1 MSASA
6 AAWRA
11 ARTAAHQDRM
21 ATLAGFGT
29 DPEAASA
36 QLASVH
42 ALLRRY
48 REAREAQEPGS
59 VAREARAEFERRH
72 AADST
77 DRKVFGWLIDTCG
90 GGVDYSLAWGAE
102 MRGLSQLAPGS
113 SLRESC
119 ARPVRALGAGA
130 WGAAL
135 HDAFAATPRC
145 DACGAADTPARP
157 LRKCGACAPAFAALY
172 CDATCAARGWH
183 EGGHKRA
190 CGAIKRLLFD
200 RDAPFVQRAGGERDA
215 DVEAL
220 LSSRR
225 GGGSH
230 QHNDDSSLLA
240 TVHAL
245 LRRFADVICR
255 NEVLHFAVQDGMLSP
270 EALLDKLRR
279 GAFMPPPP
287 GVFTPPARRGGLTRH
302 EAWLLFAA
310 LGEHGAARAGDVA
323 LDALYQYA
331 EALWAERYAVRVN
344 YSSARTPEEEEE
356 HQAMLAQLHALTARD
371 VRSPVALR
379 GNEERGGAR

>member
-1 MSASA
+1 MSSSSA
-6 AAWRA
+6 ARRA

-21 ATLAGFGT
+21 AALAGFGT
-29 DPEAASA
+29 DPEVASA
-36 QLASVH
+36 QVASMLASLHEADVV
-42 ALLRRY
+42 
-48 REAREAQEPGS
+48 REAREPGS
-59 VAREARAEFERRH
+59 VARAAREEFDRRH

-77 DRKVFGWLIDTCG
+77 ERKVFGSVIDTCG

-102 MRGLSQLAPGS
+102 MRGFSLVAFGP
-113 SLRESC
+113 LRESC

-135 HDAFAATPRC
+135 HDTYAATPRC

-157 LRKCGACAPAFAALY
+157 LRKCSACAPAFAALY
-172 CDATCAARGWH
+172 CDATCAARGWR

-200 RDAPFVQRAGGERDA
+200 RDAPFVQRSGGERDA
-215 DVEAL
+215 DVDAL

-225 GGGSH
+225 GGSH
-230 QHNDDSSLLA
+230 QGDDSSLLA

-270 EALLDKLRR
+270 EALVEKLRR

-331 EALWAERYAVRVN
+331 AALWAERYAVRVN
-344 YSSARTPEEEEE
+344 YNSARTPEEEEE

-379 GNEERGGAR
+379 GNEERGGAQ